1 MESVIDIRGLGLTFE
16 RDGRRTEVLREL
28 DLAIPR
34 GAFVAI
40 VGASGVG
47 KSTLLRVLIGLAKAS
62 TGQVTLATHS
72 TARQPVEL
80 AASSS
85 NSTVC
90 TRSRGSTGRSR
101 TQRLDLVHKG

>member
-1 MESVIDIRGLGLTFE
+1 MESVIDSVIDIRGLGLTFE

-34 GAFVAI
+34 GGFVAI

-62 TGQVTLATHS
+62 AGRVSLATRS
-72 TARQPVEL
+72 AARQP
-80 AASSS
+80 AQPPPQQKSPRRRRFSWKD
-85 NSTVC
+85 
-90 TRSRGSTGRSR
+90 RP
-101 TQRLDLVHKG
+101 

>member
-1 MESVIDIRGLGLTFE
+1 MESVIDITGLALTFE
-16 RDGRRTEVLREL
+16 RDGRRTEVLRGL

-62 TGQVTLATHS
+62 SETLPAPP
-72 TARQPVEL
+72 TAVRSK
-80 AASSS
+80 AAPAEP
-85 NSTVC
+85 
-90 TRSRGSTGRSR
+90 GA
-101 TQRLDLVHKG
+101 